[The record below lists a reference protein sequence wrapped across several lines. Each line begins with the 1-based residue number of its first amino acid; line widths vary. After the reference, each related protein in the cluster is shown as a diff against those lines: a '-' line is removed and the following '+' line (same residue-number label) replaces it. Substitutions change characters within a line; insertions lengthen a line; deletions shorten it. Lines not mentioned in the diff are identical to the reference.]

1 MLNTAAQE
9 AVIALGIYLIES
21 GYKHL
26 ERWIPC
32 VYIFKSENKI
42 TFSRILDYLLG
53 LHRGLSSATFPD
65 EFARDRT
72 ARSASGDSKEK
83 KCVFFG
89 EIPRYFCRIPPAE
102 TFAFSLTTLLNDVA
116 AHKPEVVNSC
126 VYLVFHLRC
135 PFQVAER
142 IFEGQ
147 VELMASVLAQLQEL
161 KRHEGPSP
169 FNTRKSTCK
178 CLVPV
183 LLGTARAMGRF
194 SGSEAGGQS
203 SLLGKLYPR
212 PGDHGPVAQ
221 AGPVKGFA
229 NFR

>member
-1 MLNTAAQE
+1 ML
-9 AVIALGIYLIES
+9 
-21 GYKHL
+21 
-26 ERWIPC
+26 
-32 VYIFKSENKI
+32 
-42 TFSRILDYLLG
+42 
-53 LHRGLSSATFPD
+53 
-65 EFARDRT
+65 
-72 ARSASGDSKEK
+72 
-83 KCVFFG
+83 
-89 EIPRYFCRIPPAE
+89 RIPPAE
-102 TFAFSLTTLLNDVA
+102 TFAFSLTTLLNDIA
-116 AHKPEVVNSC
+116 AHRPEVGDSSTC
-126 VYLVFHLRC
+126 QKSHCHF
-135 PFQVAER
+135 FQQVAER

-194 SGSEAGGQS
+194 SGSEGGQSS
-203 SLLGKLYPR
+203 SLLGKLYPK

>member
-1 MLNTAAQE
+1 M
-9 AVIALGIYLIES
+9 
-21 GYKHL
+21 
-26 ERWIPC
+26 
-32 VYIFKSENKI
+32 
-42 TFSRILDYLLG
+42 
-53 LHRGLSSATFPD
+53 
-65 EFARDRT
+65 
-72 ARSASGDSKEK
+72 
-83 KCVFFG
+83 
-89 EIPRYFCRIPPAE
+89 
-102 TFAFSLTTLLNDVA
+102 
-116 AHKPEVVNSC
+116 
-126 VYLVFHLRC
+126 
-135 PFQVAER
+135 AER

-183 LLGTARAMGRF
+183 LLGTVRAMGRF
-194 SGSEAGGQS
+194 SGSEGGQSS
-203 SLLGKLYPR
+203 SLLGKLYPK

>member
-1 MLNTAAQE
+1 M
-9 AVIALGIYLIES
+9 
-21 GYKHL
+21 
-26 ERWIPC
+26 
-32 VYIFKSENKI
+32 
-42 TFSRILDYLLG
+42 
-53 LHRGLSSATFPD
+53 
-65 EFARDRT
+65 
-72 ARSASGDSKEK
+72 
-83 KCVFFG
+83 
-89 EIPRYFCRIPPAE
+89 
-102 TFAFSLTTLLNDVA
+102 
-116 AHKPEVVNSC
+116 
-126 VYLVFHLRC
+126 
-135 PFQVAER
+135 AER

-194 SGSEAGGQS
+194 SGGTEGGQSS

-212 PGDHGPVAQ
+212 LGDHGPKTQ

>member
-1 MLNTAAQE
+1 MQ
-9 AVIALGIYLIES
+9 
-21 GYKHL
+21 
-26 ERWIPC
+26 
-32 VYIFKSENKI
+32 SEQNY
-42 TFSRILDYLLG
+42 FFRILDYLLG

-65 EFARDRT
+65 EFARDRS
-72 ARSASGDSKEK
+72 ARSLTLMREDDLVLSFIGSSMTQTWN
-83 KCVFFG
+83 VS
-89 EIPRYFCRIPPAE
+89 RYFHRIPPAE
-102 TFAFSLTTLLNDVA
+102 TFAFSLTTLLNYIA
-116 AHKPEVVNSC
+116 AHRPEVNTCHKQKGVT
-126 VYLVFHLRC
+126 VFFL
-135 PFQVAER
+135 QVAER

-194 SGSEAGGQS
+194 SGSEDGQS
-203 SLLGKLYPR
+203 SNSLLGKLYPR

-229 NFR
+229 NFRWLRGIRKMWC

>member
-1 MLNTAAQE
+1 M
-9 AVIALGIYLIES
+9 
-21 GYKHL
+21 
-26 ERWIPC
+26 
-32 VYIFKSENKI
+32 
-42 TFSRILDYLLG
+42 
-53 LHRGLSSATFPD
+53 
-65 EFARDRT
+65 
-72 ARSASGDSKEK
+72 
-83 KCVFFG
+83 
-89 EIPRYFCRIPPAE
+89 
-102 TFAFSLTTLLNDVA
+102 
-116 AHKPEVVNSC
+116 
-126 VYLVFHLRC
+126 

-194 SGSEAGGQS
+194 SGSESGGQS

>member
-1 MLNTAAQE
+1 MNG
-9 AVIALGIYLIES
+9 V
-21 GYKHL
+21 
-26 ERWIPC
+26 WI
-32 VYIFKSENKI
+32 
-42 TFSRILDYLLG
+42 T
-53 LHRGLSSATFPD
+53 
-65 EFARDRT
+65 
-72 ARSASGDSKEK
+72 
-83 KCVFFG
+83 
-89 EIPRYFCRIPPAE
+89 RYFQRIPPAE
-102 TFAFSLTTLLNDVA
+102 TFAFSLTTLLNDIA
-116 AHKPEVVNSC
+116 AHRPEVAC
-126 VYLVFHLRC
+126 VIICKFITQKKELNYF
-135 PFQVAER
+135 FQVAER

-194 SGSEAGGQS
+194 SGSEGGQSS

-212 PGDHGPVAQ
+212 PGDHGPVTQ
-221 AGPVKGFA
+221 GGPVKGFA